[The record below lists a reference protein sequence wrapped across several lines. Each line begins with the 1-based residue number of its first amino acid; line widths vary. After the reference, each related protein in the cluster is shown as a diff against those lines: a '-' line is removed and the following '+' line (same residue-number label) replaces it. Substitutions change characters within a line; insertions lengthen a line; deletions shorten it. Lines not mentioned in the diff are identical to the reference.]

1 MRKLLSLLLAAA
13 LLLTIPF
20 AFAEEREE
28 VTLTMGKEFDYNGK
42 HFLEGQS
49 LENNYHRDRLSFFA
63 CVKPT
68 GILGPVEWLGGTK

>member
-49 LENNYHRDRLSFFA
+49 LENNY
-63 CVKPT
+63 
-68 GILGPVEWLGGTK
+68 